1 MISLATRT
9 LFRATPTICARNIQA
24 PKTTQFSTLTSL
36 IRNTSPLALT
46 RPVAS
51 SLIPWATQTRGMK
64 VRSSVKKLC
73 DGCKS
78 VRRKGGRYVY
88 IICSKNP
95 KHKQRQG

>member
-1 MISLATRT
+1 
-9 LFRATPTICARNIQA
+9 Q
-24 PKTTQFSTLTSL
+24 
-36 IRNTSPLALT
+36 
-46 RPVAS
+46 
-51 SLIPWATQTRGMK
+51 

-95 KHKQRQG
+95 KHKQRYVKLVLVVRVGWAGLGWADGVKPRQG